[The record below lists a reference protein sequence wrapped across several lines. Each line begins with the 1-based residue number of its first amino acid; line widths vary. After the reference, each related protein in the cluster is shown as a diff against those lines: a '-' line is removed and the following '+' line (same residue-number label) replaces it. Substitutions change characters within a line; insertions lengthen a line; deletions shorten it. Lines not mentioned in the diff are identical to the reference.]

1 MKRMGAL
8 FGALASACAF
18 ASSPSAS
25 VTGVSQNADGDIQI
39 DYALAGGP
47 AIVTL
52 ELTTNG
58 APVAASALRSLDG
71 DVNRLVT
78 SATGVITWRA
88 DVDIPEAMF
97 AAGDVTAAL
106 TAWPVD
112 NPPDYAVIPL
122 SSNVFEQVRYYAS
135 SDALPGGLLE
145 NDEYRLTKMVMRRIR
160 AKGVPAVMG
169 GVPSEPSYYAN
180 SELGGATDVTLDHD
194 FYMAVFEV
202 TGAQWHELGVDAAY
216 AKHIPTT
223 IKYMVDEARRPC
235 TAVRYYSLRGV
246 NGEEL
251 KKADDDPTADP
262 PAGSLLANARN
273 LTGLAF
279 DLPTEGEWEF
289 ACRAGTGHGYWN
301 NGASITN
308 TSDYAGKANAC
319 VDLGF
324 PGRYEYNGGYV
335 FDGTQS
341 KWVEPAADA
350 DVTIGPAVVGSYEP
364 NAFGLYDMHGNV
376 REWCLDFWKDDA
388 RSLHGALNT
397 TYYESSSYPDYGV
410 HVMRGGGFPHTAKE
424 CRASWRNGERTSN
437 SYMGIGVRLVC
448 PCPLTAAA
456 E

>member
-1 MKRMGAL
+1 MKRKVTL
-8 FGALASACAF
+8 FCVLASACAF
-18 ASSPSAS
+18 AASPSAS
-25 VTGVSQNADGDIQI
+25 VTGVLQNADGDIQI

-52 ELTTNG
+52 ELATNG

-88 DVDIPEAMF
+88 DVDIPEATF
-97 AAGDVTAAL
+97 AVGDVTAAL

-112 NPPDYAVIPL
+112 NPPDYVVIPL

-169 GVPSEPSYYAN
+169 GVSSEPGYYAN
-180 SELGGATDVTLDHD
+180 NELGGATDATLDHD

-202 TGAQWHELGVDAAY
+202 TGAQWHELGVNAAY
-216 AKHIPTT
+216 TKHIGTT
-223 IKYMVDEARRPC
+223 LKYTVDAPRRPC

-246 NGEEL
+246 NATEL
-251 KKADDDPTADP
+251 KKADDDPAADP

-289 ACRAGTGHGYWN
+289 ACRARTGHGCWN
-301 NGASITN
+301 NGTSITN
-308 TSDYAGKANAC
+308 TSDYATAAAA

-324 PGRYEYNGGYV
+324 PGRYKYNGGYV
-335 FDGTQS
+335 FDGAQG

-350 DVTIGPAVVGSYEP
+350 DVTIGPAVVGSSEP

-397 TYYESSSYPDYGV
+397 TYYENPNYPGYGV
-410 HVMRGGGFPHTAKE
+410 HVLRGGGFPSAAKE
-424 CRASWRNGERTSN
+424 CRSSWRNGERTSN
-437 SYMGIGVRLVC
+437 SYSGIGVRLVC
-448 PCPLTAAA
+448 SCPLTAAA